1 MSKPALAS
9 ASAVSTPSA
18 EAGARF
24 LQGARRLLLAV
35 GGLSFSLAA
44 TFFGLLFITFVIGR
58 LMPVDPVLAAVGD
71 RASQATY
78 NQVKEAM
85 GLNLPIWHQFA
96 RYAWNVL
103 HADFG
108 MSTLTAHPVLED
120 LIRVFPAT
128 AEMAT
133 VVSIT
138 TDISTSRQHH
148 SSRFCVFDVAVISGL
163 PIYKKNDTLKNP

>member
-58 LMPVDPVLAAVGD
+58 LMPVDPMIA
-71 RASQATY
+71 
-78 NQVKEAM
+78 
-85 GLNLPIWHQFA
+85 
-96 RYAWNVL
+96 
-103 HADFG
+103 
-108 MSTLTAHPVLED
+108 
-120 LIRVFPAT
+120 
-128 AEMAT
+128 
-133 VVSIT
+133 
-138 TDISTSRQHH
+138 
-148 SSRFCVFDVAVISGL
+148 
-163 PIYKKNDTLKNP
+163 